1 VIQRNHVL
9 AIKYHRGV
17 CLAVANPRAADKE
30 WIWDFAKSHLHDNKD
45 FHDTDN
51 SLDSYTGSVLYWEFA
66 GQAFLL
72 GAAGTRLTSTTM
84 NCTRRC
90 SFLTLLVPNV
100 GMVAASLFDSSECR
114 NCYQNFLQRSK
125 LLDVYNAKMDA
136 CEKLA
141 GPGAKPG
148 SSPTW
153 SIMEWRLCSSR
164 FSYFMSCFSLSGWAF
179 SQLAGS
185 ANVCSRWYHV
195 CWGRF
200 FILSY
205 NVIEWKN
212 ASEQRMV
219 KRVPSGPTIELSNR
233 KAPRQHRRVQR
244 TL

>member
-1 VIQRNHVL
+1 MIEKEYGDVIQRNHVL
-9 AIKYHRGV
+9 AIKYYRDV

-30 WIWDFAKSHLHDNKD
+30 CGTLPNHICTTTRTFTTPTIPSTRTRGLSCS
-45 FHDTDN
+45 F
-51 SLDSYTGSVLYWEFA
+51 EFA
-66 GQAFLL
+66 GQAVLL

-90 SFLTLLVPNV
+90 SFLTLLVPIV
-100 GMVAASLFDSSECR
+100 GLVVASLFDSSECR
-114 NCYQNFLQRSK
+114 NCYQTLLQRSK

-136 CEKLA
+136 CEKIA

-164 FSYFMSCFSLSGWAF
+164 FSYFMSCFSSSGWAF

-200 FILSY
+200 SSLLS
-205 NVIEWKN
+205 
-212 ASEQRMV
+212 
-219 KRVPSGPTIELSNR
+219 
-233 KAPRQHRRVQR
+233 
-244 TL
+244 